1 MLSSLCPEQVTV
13 PWAGAAVLE
22 AESCVGKQGE
32 CLGQPAATTRSRRVV
47 PRESRAKG
55 PKQDRCSVAWTTSW
69 PVGLLIGRVQ
79 DKRKCDDRGRKQAG
93 AEPWAGERWALG
105 APVSSLTG
113 S

>member
-1 MLSSLCPEQVTV
+1 MS
-13 PWAGAAVLE
+13 GAASGDDSFKE
-22 AESCVGKQGE
+22 GGSN
-32 CLGQPAATTRSRRVV
+32 
-47 PRESRAKG
+47 ESRAEG
-55 PKQDRCSVAWTTSW
+55 PKQDGCSVAWTTSW

>member
-1 MLSSLCPEQVTV
+1 MLSSLCPEQFTV

-22 AESCVGKQGE
+22 AESCVGKKGE
-32 CLGQPAATTRSRRVV
+32 CLGQPAVTTRSGRAA

-55 PKQDRCSVAWTTSW
+55 PKQDGCNAAWTTSR
-69 PVGLLIGRVQ
+69 PVGLLIGTVQ
-79 DKRKCDDRGRKQAG
+79 DKRKCDDRGRKQGG

-105 APVSSLTG
+105 SPVSSLTG